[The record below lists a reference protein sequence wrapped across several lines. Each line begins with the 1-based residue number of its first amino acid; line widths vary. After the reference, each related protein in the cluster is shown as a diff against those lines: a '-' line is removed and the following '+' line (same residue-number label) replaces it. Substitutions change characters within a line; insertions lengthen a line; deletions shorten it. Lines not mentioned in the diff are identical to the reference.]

1 VLRSC
6 PREWLLAALLAAVVS
21 VPSPAKKRVEL
32 KQWIEGPIRYI
43 AEKEEARIFKKL
55 SSDADR
61 ALFIERFW
69 SRRDPSPASLAN
81 EYRQMFWERVQEAN
95 SLFLDSHKPG
105 WMTDRGKIYVL
116 YGPPTKIEDHQD
128 LDTHTGGT
136 AGRGLIRWLYEGRPE
151 ARMDM
156 DPVVIVPFV
165 RHTTGE
171 YRVSYDPKL
180 SSVFFDAVAV
190 EEQWTRA
197 MDRFLEIFGGP
208 RPTEMSVMLDLG
220 RMQEVPPQAKVLLE
234 RVETVES
241 YATHE
246 VLVNVSRYA
255 RPEGG
260 VVAVVTADVSHVPTG
275 TSPAVIAR
283 FRPRN
288 AQEAERMLGEDTFR
302 ITESSE
308 RRVAQS
314 RLDLD
319 PGTYDV
325 TVLVADPNT
334 AATGMH
340 RASFDI
346 PQSTERLRLSDVV
359 WADELAALQYAAMAS
374 HDEPFV
380 VGPFRV
386 VPRLDPDFRRGET
399 LKLFYEVY
407 GGTPPYAITYQ
418 IEGQEIDGSWIEL
431 GPPGATAQAGAAQGW
446 EVPTSTL
453 WPTGAYRV
461 RLEVEDAGQRL
472 VTTQVPFRLV
482 IDEAGSEGA
491 EPPAPG
497 SAP

>member
-1 VLRSC
+1 VV
-6 PREWLLAALLAAVVS
+6 ALLAAAVS
-21 VPSPAKKRVEL
+21 APSPAKKSVQL
-32 KQWIEGPIRYI
+32 KQWVEGPIRYI
-43 AEKEEARIFKKL
+43 AEKDETKIFKKL

-61 ALFIERFW
+61 AMFIERFW
-69 SRRDPSPASLAN
+69 ARRDPSPGSLAN
-81 EYRQMFWERVQEAN
+81 EYRQMFWERVQGAN

-116 YGPPTKIEDHQD
+116 YGPPTKIEDHHD
-128 LDTHTGGT
+128 IDTHSGAT
-136 AGRGLIRWLYEGRPE
+136 AGHGMIRWLYEGRPE

-165 RHTTGE
+165 RQTTGE

-180 SSVFFDAVAV
+180 SSVFFDALAV
-190 EEQWTRA
+190 EEQWDRGT
-197 MDRFLEIFGGP
+197 DRFLEIFGAP
-208 RPTEMSVMLDLG
+208 RATELSVMLDLG
-220 RMQEVPPQAKVLLE
+220 RMQEVPPQAQVLLE

-241 YATHE
+241 YATHAI
-246 VLVNVSRYA
+246 LVNVSRYA
-255 RPEGG
+255 PPDGG
-260 VVAVVTADVSHVPTG
+260 VVTVVTADVSHVPSDT
-275 TSPAVIAR
+275 TPAVIAR

-288 AQEAERMLGEDTFR
+288 AQEPERMLGEDTFR
-302 ITESSE
+302 TATLPE

-314 RLDLD
+314 RLRLE
-319 PGTYDV
+319 PGTYDL

-346 PQSTERLRLSDVV
+346 PQPTDRLRLSDVV
-359 WADELAALQYAAMAS
+359 WADELTALEYASMAS

-386 VPRLDPDFRRGET
+386 LPRLDETFRCGET

-407 GGTPPYAITYQ
+407 GGEAPYDITYQ
-418 IEGQEIDGSWIEL
+418 IEGQELDGSWVEL
-431 GPPGATAQAGAAQGW
+431 GPSATTVQQEAAQGW
-446 EVPTSTL
+446 EVPTSTA
-453 WPTGAYRV
+453 WPSGAYRV
-461 RLEVEDAGQRL
+461 RLDVEDAGQRL
-472 VTTQVPFRLV
+472 VATQVPFRLV
-482 IDEAGSEGA
+482 SGEVGRNAA